1 MKHIYFTFFLL
12 FSITSFS
19 QDEILGRWYLN
30 YTNVQGTIN
39 HNAEFGDNHANIE
52 FTENATA
59 DGFEYFGFV
68 CNTFLGSYVNNN
80 DNTISKIDFGQTLA
94 SCMGYNSDGFEA
106 AFFVDVL
113 GFVEPTTL
121 NYEITG
127 TGIDETLV
135 LTNADNGNFAVF
147 GRIAFNEEL
156 LGNWFLNYRIMDGE
170 FVENGLTSEDMFPT
184 INFSQ
189 DQNIFQS
196 EGLYFSGN
204 GACNSFNGPYTIVN
218 NETIKV
224 EYITQTLVVCEFG
237 AGMNFIDGTYF
248 YEIILSE
255 NPTLLQYE
263 ITGTGSDA
271 ILTITNLSN
280 NNVAVYGRQTLSTT
294 DVAFNKSII
303 KLKENPIKDQLEIVV
318 QNASFNQISYTIYAV
333 DGKVIS
339 SGKTLENNTINLNNL
354 NQGLYFIKM
363 LTDDNQTQT
372 LKFIKE

>member
-1 MKHIYFTFFLL
+1 
-12 FSITSFS
+12 
-19 QDEILGRWYLN
+19 
-30 YTNVQGTIN
+30 
-39 HNAEFGDNHANIE
+39 
-52 FTENATA
+52 
-59 DGFEYFGFV
+59 
-68 CNTFLGSYVNNN
+68 
-80 DNTISKIDFGQTLA
+80 
-94 SCMGYNSDGFEA
+94 
-106 AFFVDVL
+106 
-113 GFVEPTTL
+113 
-121 NYEITG
+121 
-127 TGIDETLV
+127 
-135 LTNADNGNFAVF
+135 
-147 GRIAFNEEL
+147 
-156 LGNWFLNYRIMDGE
+156 
-170 FVENGLTSEDMFPT
+170 
-184 INFSQ
+184 
-189 DQNIFQS
+189 
-196 EGLYFSGN
+196 
-204 GACNSFNGPYTIVN
+204 
-218 NETIKV
+218 
-224 EYITQTLVVCEFG
+224 QTLVVCEFG

-280 NNVAVYGRQTLSTT
+280 NNVAVYDRQTLSATHA
-294 DVAFNKSII
+294 AFNNSTI